1 MKLLKLYVSILFLLS
16 PLYNNS
22 GLEAQVTIGSGIPP
36 HKDALLDLKEDN
48 GGSSEKG
55 LLLPRVALSQ
65 TTSPS
70 PLSEHVEGMT
80 VYNTAT
86 TGDVVPGYYYS
97 DGTKWILLGSGGS
110 GSNPWRVSG
119 TGSSAT
125 SNTDNIYQMGSV
137 AVGYGGNSDPSA
149 ILNVQSTDKGVLLP
163 KVTLTSAT
171 DNTTIPN
178 PTTGLLVYNTGTDAN
193 FNIGGY
199 MFWDGSQWRI
209 FGNSTSKR
217 ASAVLNCAGAT
228 LSPNQ
233 EIKANTPIITGSVI
247 QIPYTGGN
255 GGYIKG
261 VTLKSLSNPNVIATI
276 SDGVLSEGNGVLN
289 FALSGIPTASQ
300 EAPMGIIF
308 TINDFI
314 AENPDISD
322 DGYVVIRVGD
332 GTSKASEESTA
343 VMGHLS
349 KASDNYYALQ
359 CDSPDGKFSVR
370 VEVPSDVTSVAWGN
384 QNLNIQVKN
393 NSSQSVS
400 IIWNASYEFGVNTG
414 NWGTSGVVAIPS
426 NVWGGASYELGAT
439 IWRTATGNST
449 TDLTTYAYWGQVGI
463 YDAANGGPEYRR
475 YTWIPIGN
483 NKVAY
488 EITVMAALNT
498 TTPTVGVHPTGVKAY
513 IRFQQITAL

>member
-137 AVGYGGNSDPSA
+137 SVGYGGTADPSA
-149 ILNVQSTDKGVLLP
+149 IFNVQSNDKGVLLP

-171 DNTTIPN
+171 DRTTIAN
-178 PTTGLLVYNTGTDAN
+178 PTQGLLVYNTGTNAN
-193 FNIGGY
+193 LPILGY
-199 MFWDGSQWRI
+199 MFWDGTQWRI
-209 FGNSTSKR
+209 FGNSTSKP
-217 ASAVLNCAGAT
+217 ATAILNTKGST
-228 LSPNQ
+228 MSPSQ
-233 EIKANTPIITGSVI
+233 KITTTPIITGSVM
-247 QIPYTGGN
+247 QIPYTNSN
-255 GGYIKG
+255 GGYFKG
-261 VTLKSLSNPNVIATI
+261 VTLQSVDNPNVTASI
-276 SDGVLSEGNGVLN
+276 SDGMLSEGSGVLN
-289 FALSGIPTASQ
+289 FALSGTPHPGQAESNT
-300 EAPMGIIF
+300 IIF
-308 TINDFI
+308 IVTDFLT
-314 AENPDISD
+314 ANPGISASPIIT
-322 DGYVVIRVGD
+322 YVRGVVP
-332 GTSKASEESTA
+332 SMASEESTA
-343 VMGHLS
+343 VMGHL
-349 KASDNYYALQ
+349 ALTNDGNYALQ

-370 VEVPSDVTSVAWGN
+370 VRLPSSFTTVHWGH
-384 QNLNIQVKN
+384 QGLNIQIRN
-393 NSSQSVS
+393 NGNSSVS
-400 IIWNASYEFGVNTG
+400 AIWNAMYDFGTPQPF
-414 NWGTSGVVAIPS
+414 GTAGVMNMPS
-426 NVWGGASYELGAT
+426 KQWGGGAY
-439 IWRTATGNST
+439 IDAYPT
-449 TDLTTYAYWGQVGI
+449 TWGDIWGQAGI
-463 YDAANGGPEYRR
+463 YDSSGQGPEYRR
-475 YTWIPIGN
+475 YTWIPMGAN

-488 EITVMAALNT
+488 EITVMAALDT
-498 TTPTVGVHPTGVKAY
+498 TSPPATPMHPTNLKAY
-513 IRFQQITAL
+513 IRLQQITAL